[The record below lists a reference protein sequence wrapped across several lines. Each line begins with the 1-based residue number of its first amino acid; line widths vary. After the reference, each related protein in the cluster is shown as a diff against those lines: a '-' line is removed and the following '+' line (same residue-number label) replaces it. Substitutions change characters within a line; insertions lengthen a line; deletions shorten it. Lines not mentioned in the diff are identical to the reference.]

1 MKTLV
6 ILSHPTLENSIANTT
21 IIEQLQQSKKHNITI
36 RHLETMYNSYD
47 IDVAAEQQ
55 ALIEADTIIFQ
66 FPFFWYA
73 VPAALKN
80 WLDLVLTY
88 NFAYGPEGNKLKG
101 KNLIISTTIGG
112 SKEAYTPLGYNHFN
126 VLELLKPLQQTAY
139 LTQMNWHEPIF
150 THSMAV
156 STNSTEH
163 IVVRAIEH
171 SQKILSTLQKMKE
184 SINE

>member
-6 ILSHPTLENSIANTT
+6 ILSHPALESSIANTT
-21 IIEQLQQSKKHNITI
+21 IIEQLQRSKHNITI
-36 RHLETMYNSYD
+36 RHLETMYNSYN

-66 FPFFWYA
+66 FPFFWYS

-88 NFAYGPEGNKLKG
+88 NFAYGPEGDKLKG
-101 KNLIISTTIGG
+101 KHLIVSTTVGG
-112 SKEAYTPLGYNHFN
+112 PKESYTPLGYNHFN
-126 VLELLKPLQQTAY
+126 ALELLKPLQQTAY

-150 THSMAV
+150 THSMAG
-156 STNSTEH
+156 STNSKEH
-163 IVVRAIEH
+163 IIVRATEH
-171 SQKILSTLQKMKE
+171 SQKLLSTLQKLKE

>member
-6 ILSHPTLENSIANTT
+6 ILSHPTLESSIANTT
-21 IIEQLQQSKKHNITI
+21 IIEQLQRSKHNIKI
-36 RHLETMYNSYD
+36 RHLETIHNSYN
-47 IDVAAEQQ
+47 IDVEAEQQ

-66 FPFFWYA
+66 FPFFWYSM
-73 VPAALKN
+73 PAALKN

-126 VLELLKPLQQTAY
+126 VLDLLKPLQQTAY

-156 STNSTEH
+156 SNNSKED

-171 SQKILSTLQKMKE
+171 SQKLLSMLQKLKE